1 MEQLIMDVI
10 KYATMFFSIV
20 YVYVRLLRITPRAS
34 WALHLPIC
42 LALAVLVHYIVF
54 EYRYLIPVNVLL
66 FSFVYLLIAYKKPI
80 RETLP
85 YSIVAVGMS
94 FFILTISYIVTLPLT
109 IAFALLNNESLALI
123 IMTVFCA
130 VVQATLTLL
139 LFKIKKFKNGIV
151 AVKSETSFLL
161 LVFISLLTI
170 CLVTAY
176 YTKFVHS
183 YLVFVIIVIVAIVG
197 FLLISLWRIVLANR
211 YKSEITKRN
220 VKIYEQTL
228 AEYKSQNDMLHD
240 NNDKLS
246 AIIHRDNKLLTT
258 IEIAINELLKRQN
271 NSPEITELQN
281 TISQLSSQRG
291 KLVKDYSNDLA
302 YVPTTNVIAIDAT
315 LLYIHSLTQKNNI
328 ALYMNVDENFSQAIA
343 SNNINLI
350 ELNALLCDLCENA
363 IHAVDGINDAKI
375 KLTLSIRNG
384 CPCITIFDNGV
395 EFDEKVLSNLG
406 KIKITTRKNQG
417 GSGIGLVYIFE
428 ILQRYLAS
436 FCLDENL
443 QGEYTK
449 AITVTFDNLGELK
462 INTAR
467 PQIAKIFKNRNSI
480 F

>member
-1 MEQLIMDVI
+1 MQQLIMDIV
-10 KYATMFFSIV
+10 KYSTMFFCQA
-20 YVYVRLLRITPRAS
+20 YVYIRLLRIKPKIS
-34 WALHLPIC
+34 LALHIPIWIV
-42 LALAVLVHYIVF
+42 LAALVHYIVS
-54 EYRYLIPVNVLL
+54 EYRYLIPVNLL
-66 FSFVYLLIAYKKPI
+66 FISFIYLLIAYKKPI
-80 RETLP
+80 RVTLP
-85 YSIVAVGMS
+85 YSIVAVGLS
-94 FFILTISYIVTLPLT
+94 FIILTISYIISLPIS
-109 IAFALLNNESLALI
+109 IAFSFMNNESIALI
-123 IMTVFCA
+123 IMTIICA
-130 VVQATLTLL
+130 VVQMILTLL
-139 LFKIKKFKNGIV
+139 LFKIKKFKNGLV

-161 LVFISLLTI
+161 LVFISLLAI

-176 YTKFVHS
+176 YTKFAHS
-183 YLVFVIIVIVAIVG
+183 FLVFVIIVIVAIVG

-211 YKSEITKRN
+211 YKNEITKRN
-220 VKIYEQTL
+220 VKIYEQTI
-228 AEYKSQNDMLHD
+228 AEYKSQNDRLHD
-240 NNDKLS
+240 NNEKLS

-258 IEIAINELLKRQN
+258 IEIAINELLKQQN

-302 YVPTTNVIAIDAT
+302 SVPTTNVIAIDAT

-328 ALYMNVDENFSQAIA
+328 ALSMNVDENYSQAIA
-343 SNNINLI
+343 SNNINLV
-350 ELNALLCDLCENA
+350 EFNALLCDLGENA

-375 KLTLSIRNG
+375 KLTLSVSNG

-428 ILQRYLAS
+428 ILQRYQAS
-436 FCLDENL
+436 FLLDEYP
-443 QGEYTK
+443 QEEYTK
-449 AITVTFDNLGELK
+449 SITVTFDNLAELK
-462 INTAR
+462 VNTAR

>member
-1 MEQLIMDVI
+1 MEKLIIDVI
-10 KYATMFFSIV
+10 KYATMFFCIA
-20 YVYVRLLRITPRAS
+20 YIYIRLLRIRPKVSLAS
-34 WALHLPIC
+34 HIPIW
-42 LALAVLVHYIVF
+42 LVLAVSIHYIVF
-54 EYRYLIPVNVLL
+54 EYRYLIPINVLL
-66 FSFVYLLIAYKKPI
+66 FSFIYLFTACGKPFHV
-80 RETLP
+80 TLP
-85 YSIVAVGMS
+85 YSIVAVGLS
-94 FFILTISYIVTLPLT
+94 FFILTISYLVTFPLS
-109 IAFALLNNESLALI
+109 IFLVYINNETLALI

-130 VVQATLTLL
+130 VVQTILTLL

-151 AVKSETSFLL
+151 AVKSETVFLL
-161 LVFISLLTI
+161 LVFISLLAI

-176 YTKFVHS
+176 YTEFAHS
-183 YLVFVIIVIVAIVG
+183 YLVFIIIFIVAIVG
-197 FLLISLWRIVLANR
+197 VLLISLWRIVLANR
-211 YKSEITKRN
+211 YKNEITKRN

-228 AEYKSQNDMLHD
+228 AEYKSQNDILHD
-240 NNDKLS
+240 NNEKLS

-258 IEIAINELLKRQN
+258 IEIAINELLKHQN

-302 YVPTTNVIAIDAT
+302 SVPTTNVIAIDAT

-328 ALYMNVDENFSQAIA
+328 ALSMNVDENYSQAIA
-343 SNNINLI
+343 SNNINLV
-350 ELNALLCDLCENA
+350 EFNALLCDLGENA

-375 KLTLSIRNG
+375 KLTLSVSNG

-428 ILQRYLAS
+428 ILQRYQAS
-436 FCLDENL
+436 LLLDEYP
-443 QGEYTK
+443 QEKYIK
-449 AITVTFDNLGELK
+449 SITITFDNLAELK
-462 INTAR
+462 VNTAR